1 MLSQKNIMIHALS
14 LGVLWVSFG
23 LCRYAFLEYHGM
35 TSWSELLYF
44 VGKIAIATSF
54 CLKGKIAPICTAF
67 AYSIGFV
74 AGIIFQTNG
83 VDPGG
88 GTTNNLWIIWTAVFA
103 GLIVVGIIVEIVIRT
118 KNAPRKETI

>member
-1 MLSQKNIMIHALS
+1 MLNKKNILIHALS

-67 AYSIGFV
+67 AYSIGFI
-74 AGIIFQTNG
+74 AGFLFQTDG

-88 GTTNNLWIIWTAVFA
+88 GTTNSLWIIWTGVFL
-103 GLIVVGIIVEIVIRT
+103 GLAIVGVIADLIAAF
-118 KNAPRKETI
+118 KRK